1 MEDPSAEHT
10 PAEAEGHPLS
20 TNEPG
25 HEDQVQMPIQRLR
38 RATAMKTILASSAV
52 VVIAWTI
59 AAVRPTWEW
68 AGIFDSLHWTCAF
81 CVAAWLAWR
90 SGRAATGGT
99 GRVRRR
105 FAAGLILLAS
115 GQLAWDLLQWAGW
128 NPFPGIPNLLYLLLS
143 PCFIVGFAAM
153 VGDQVPGAQWK
164 SVILDVGGFGLAVL
178 AFTLALY
185 LPHGDRRTAF
195 EFAVLTAYPVLL
207 FSAAAAG
214 VVVQLHLRQR
224 PTPATLAVVGGLVG
238 FGAVWMAWNLAF
250 LNNELHAGAGMTL
263 MFSALA
269 LLLGWGSARWAPA
282 RDTSASWDR
291 LCEALLR
298 QIPLTMV
305 AFTAAAVGFI
315 VLGVGVAAQAR
326 MPLLALCAIIF
337 LCAIVRQTQQLRD
350 RDSLLAAE
358 RAVADGQAKLQ
369 HLAHHDPLTGLPNRT
384 LLRDRVTQA
393 LAIASRRQAMVALMF
408 IDLDQFKEVNDTL
421 GHAAGDALLRHVAAE
436 FTQILREEDTVCR
449 QGGDE
454 FAIVLTDVDSAANA
468 AQAVERV
475 MLLSNRRAAINGHEL
490 PMSMSVGIA
499 MFPKDGAD
507 FDSLMQCA
515 DTAMYRAKA
524 SGRNAYRFYD
534 PRMNVEASERSRL
547 RWLLAHA
554 IERDELHLH
563 FQPFFQLHGG
573 ELAGAEV
580 LLRWNSGE
588 LGNVG
593 PDQFIP
599 VAEDGGQIL
608 EIGAWVLRRA
618 CAQAAHW
625 LRQGLAL
632 PGVAVNLSIL
642 QFRHGDLV
650 RQVADA
656 LRESGLPPHRLELE
670 ITESVLMRDTDKV
683 LATAARLKALGVRLA
698 IDDFGTGYSSLA
710 YLQRLSVDKLKIDQS
725 FVRNALQSKGT
736 TAIVRAI
743 IEMARALELE
753 VVAEGIE
760 TDAERA
766 FLEAAQCAMGQG
778 YLFARPMPADQFEA
792 FLAARTP
799 TSMRESEVGT
809 LIDPAD
815 RGPVFS
821 QSGLDD
827 AGPAAR

>member
-1 MEDPSAEHT
+1 MQT
-10 PAEAEGHPLS
+10 PTQGIP
-20 TNEPG
+20 
-25 HEDQVQMPIQRLR
+25 
-38 RATAMKTILASSAV
+38 RAPVTKTLLVSGAAV
-52 VVIAWTI
+52 VVAWTL
-59 AAVRPTWEW
+59 AAARPASDW
-68 AGIFDSLHWTCAF
+68 AWILDSFHWTCAF
-81 CVAAWLAWR
+81 CAAAWLAWR
-90 SGRAATGGT
+90 STRSAVGALK
-99 GRVRRR
+99 RVRLR
-105 FAAGLILLAS
+105 FAGGLFLLAA
-115 GQLAWDLLQWAGW
+115 GQLAWDLLSWVGW
-128 NPFPGIPNLLYLLLS
+128 NPFPGIPNLLWLMLS
-143 PCFIVGFAAM
+143 PCFVLGFAEM
-153 VGDQVPGAQWK
+153 LRDQAAGSQWK
-164 SVILDVGGFGLAVL
+164 SVLLDVGGFGLAVL

-185 LPHGDRRTAF
+185 LPHGDGRTVLQF
-195 EFAVLTAYPVLL
+195 VVLTAYPVFL

-238 FGAVWMAWNLAF
+238 YGALWMGWDLAF
-250 LNNELHAGAGMTL
+250 LNNELHSGTGMNL
-263 MFSALA
+263 MFSGLA
-269 LLLGWGSARWAPA
+269 LLLGWGSARWTPA
-282 RDTSASWDR
+282 RDTSARYDR

-298 QIPLTMV
+298 QIPLAMV

-315 VLGVGVAAQAR
+315 VLGAGVMAQAR
-326 MPLLALCAIIF
+326 TPLLALCALVF

-358 RAVADGQAKLQ
+358 RAVAEGQEKLQ
-369 HLAHHDPLTGLPNRT
+369 HLAHHDPLTGLPNRM

-393 LAIASRRQAMVALMF
+393 LAIASRRQVKVALMF

-421 GHAAGDALLRHVAAE
+421 GHATGDALLCHVASE

-454 FAIVLTDVDSAANA
+454 FAIVLTDVESPADVS
-468 AQAVERV
+468 QAVERV
-475 MLLSNRRAAINGHEL
+475 MTLSNRRASINGHEL

-499 MFPKDGAD
+499 MFPKDAED
-507 FDSLMQCA
+507 FEGLMQCA

-534 PRMNVEASERSRL
+534 PQMNVEASERSRL

-563 FQPFFQLHGG
+563 FQPCFHLRSG

-580 LLRWNSGE
+580 LLRWTSGE

-599 VAEDGGQIL
+599 VAEDGGQIVA
-608 EIGAWVLRRA
+608 IGAWVLRRA
-618 CAQAAHW
+618 CAQAAAW
-625 LRQGLAL
+625 MRQGLAL
-632 PGVAVNLSIL
+632 PSVAVNLSIL

-650 RQVADA
+650 QQVADA
-656 LRESGLPPHRLELE
+656 LRESGLPPHQLELE
-670 ITESVLMRDTDKV
+670 ITESVLMRETDKV
-683 LATAARLKALGVRLA
+683 LVTADRLKALGVRLA

-710 YLQRLSVDKLKIDQS
+710 YLQRLSVNKLKIDQS
-725 FVRNALQSKGT
+725 FVRNALDSKST

-760 TDAERA
+760 TEAERD
-766 FLEAAQCAMGQG
+766 FLDGAQCAMGQG

-792 FLAARTP
+792 FLAARAAKSP
-799 TSMRESEVGT
+799 GHPARAT
-809 LIDPAD
+809 LENSTD
-815 RGPVFS
+815 
-821 QSGLDD
+821 
-827 AGPAAR
+827 

>member
-1 MEDPSAEHT
+1 
-10 PAEAEGHPLS
+10 
-20 TNEPG
+20 
-25 HEDQVQMPIQRLR
+25 MPIQRLR
-38 RATAMKTILASSAV
+38 RAHAMKTILASSAV
-52 VVIAWTI
+52 VIVAWTL
-59 AAVRPTWEW
+59 AAARPTSEW
-68 AGIFDSLHWTCAF
+68 AWTFDSFHWTCSF

-90 SGRAATGGT
+90 SGRSATGVT

-115 GQLAWDLLQWAGW
+115 GQLTWDLLRWVGW
-128 NPFPGIPNLLYLLLS
+128 NPFPGIPNLLYLMLS
-143 PCFIVGFAAM
+143 PCFILGFTAM
-153 VGDQVPGAQWK
+153 VDEQAPGSPWR

-178 AFTLALY
+178 AFTLALF
-185 LPHGDRRTAF
+185 LPHGERRTAL
-195 EFAVLTAYPVLL
+195 EFVVLTAYPTFL

-214 VVVQLHLRQR
+214 IVVQLHLRQR
-224 PTPATLAVVGGLVG
+224 PTPATLAVIGGLVG
-238 FGAVWMAWNLAF
+238 YGALWMGWNLAF
-250 LNNELHAGAGMTL
+250 LTNELRAGAGMTL

-269 LLLGWGSARWAPA
+269 LLLGWGAARWTPA
-282 RDTSASWDR
+282 RDTSARYDR

-298 QIPLTMV
+298 QIPLAMV

-315 VLGVGVAAQAR
+315 VLGVGVTAAAR
-326 MPLLALCAIIF
+326 TPLLALCSLVF

-350 RDSLLAAE
+350 RDSLLTAE
-358 RAVADGQAKLQ
+358 RAVAEGQAKLQ
-369 HLAHHDPLTGLPNRT
+369 HLAHHDPLTGLPNRM
-384 LLRDRVTQA
+384 LLRDLVTQA
-393 LAIASRRQAMVALMF
+393 LAIASRRQVKVALMF

-421 GHAAGDALLRHVAAE
+421 GHATGDALLCHVAAE
-436 FTQILREEDTVCR
+436 FTQMLREEDTVCR

-454 FAIVLTDVDSAANA
+454 FAIVLTDVDSASHA

-475 MLLSNRRAAINGHEL
+475 MTLSNRRATINGHEL

-499 MFPKDGAD
+499 MFPQDGED
-507 FDSLMQCA
+507 FESLMQCA

-534 PRMNVEASERSRL
+534 PQMNVEASERSRL

-554 IERDELHLH
+554 IEREELHLH
-563 FQPFFQLHGG
+563 FQPCFHLRSG

-580 LLRWNSGE
+580 LLRWTSGE

-593 PDQFIP
+593 PAQFIP
-599 VAEDGGQIL
+599 VAEDGGQIV

-618 CAQAAHW
+618 CNQAAAW
-625 LRQGLAL
+625 MRQGLAL
-632 PGVAVNLSIL
+632 PSIAVNLSIL

-656 LRESGLPPHRLELE
+656 LRESGLPPHQLELE
-670 ITESVLMRDTDKV
+670 ITESVLMRETDKV
-683 LATAARLKALGVRLA
+683 LTTADRLKALGVRLA

-710 YLQRLSVDKLKIDQS
+710 YLQRLSVNKLKIDQS
-725 FVRNALQSKGT
+725 FVRSALDSKGT

-760 TDAERA
+760 TEAERA
-766 FLEAAQCAMGQG
+766 FLESAQCAMGQG

-792 FLAARTP
+792 FLAARSSRAP
-799 TSMRESEVGT
+799 
-809 LIDPAD
+809 
-815 RGPVFS
+815 
-821 QSGLDD
+821 
-827 AGPAAR
+827 GPAESVAS

>member
-1 MEDPSAEHT
+1 
-10 PAEAEGHPLS
+10 
-20 TNEPG
+20 
-25 HEDQVQMPIQRLR
+25 MPNQRMR
-38 RATAMKTILASSAV
+38 RAPAMKTILASSAIV
-52 VVIAWTI
+52 LVAWAIAAARPTSEWAWT
-59 AAVRPTWEW
+59 
-68 AGIFDSLHWTCAF
+68 FDSFHWTCAY
-81 CVAAWLAWR
+81 CVGAWIAWR
-90 SGRAATGGT
+90 AGRSTPGNT

-115 GQLAWDLLQWAGW
+115 GQLCWDVLSWVGW
-128 NPFPGIPNLLYLLLS
+128 NPFPGIPNLLYLSMS
-143 PCFIVGFAAM
+143 PCFIIGFAAM
-153 VGDQVPGAQWK
+153 LGEQVTDAQRR
-164 SVILDVGGFGLAVL
+164 SVILDVGGFALAVL

-185 LPHGDRRTAF
+185 LPHASGRPAF
-195 EFAVLTAYPVLL
+195 QFIVLTAYPVLQ
-207 FSAAAAG
+207 FAAAAAG

-224 PTPATLAVVGGLVG
+224 PTPATLAVIGGLGG
-238 FGAVWMAWNLAF
+238 FGALWMGWHLAF
-250 LNNELHAGAGMTL
+250 LNNELRAGAAMTL
-263 MFSALA
+263 AFSALA
-269 LLLGWGSARWAPA
+269 LLLGWGAARWAPE
-282 RDTSASWDR
+282 RDTSARYDR

-298 QIPLTMV
+298 QIPLAMV

-315 VLGVGVAAQAR
+315 MLGVGVAMEAR
-326 MPLLALCAIIF
+326 APLLALCAVVF

-350 RDSLLAAE
+350 RDSLLTAE
-358 RAVADGQAKLQ
+358 RAVAEGQAKLQ
-369 HLAHHDPLTGLPNRT
+369 HLAHHDPLTGLPNRI

-393 LAIASRRQAMVALMF
+393 LAIASRREVKVALMF

-421 GHAAGDALLRHVAAE
+421 GHATGDALLCHVAAA
-436 FTQILREEDTVCR
+436 FTEILREEDTVCR

-454 FAIVLTDVDSAANA
+454 FAIVLTDVPSAADV

-475 MLLSNRRAAINGHEL
+475 MVLSNRRATIDGHEL

-499 MFPKDGAD
+499 MFPEDGAD

-534 PRMNVEASERSRL
+534 PQMNVEASERSRL

-554 IERDELHLH
+554 IERDELYLH
-563 FQPFFQLHGG
+563 FQPYFHLRSG

-580 LLRWNSGE
+580 LLRWTSGE

-599 VAEDGGQIL
+599 VAEDGGQIV

-618 CAQAAHW
+618 CAQAADW

-656 LRESGLPPHRLELE
+656 LRDSGLPPHLLELE

-683 LATAARLKALGVRLA
+683 LATAERLKALGVRLA

-710 YLQRLSVDKLKIDQS
+710 YLQRLSVNKLKIDQS
-725 FVRNALQSKGT
+725 FVRSALESKGT

-760 TDAERA
+760 TEAERA
-766 FLEAAQCAMGQG
+766 FLEGAQCAMGQG
-778 YLFARPMPADQFEA
+778 YLFARPMPAEQFA
-792 FLAARTP
+792 TFLATRA
-799 TSMRESEVGT
+799 
-809 LIDPAD
+809 
-815 RGPVFS
+815 
-821 QSGLDD
+821 
-827 AGPAAR
+827 PAAQRQLERVSAADFDD